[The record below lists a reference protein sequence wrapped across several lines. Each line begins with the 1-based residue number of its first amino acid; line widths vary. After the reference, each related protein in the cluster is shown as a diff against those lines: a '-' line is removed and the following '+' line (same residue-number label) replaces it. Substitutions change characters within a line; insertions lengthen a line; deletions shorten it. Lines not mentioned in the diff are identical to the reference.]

1 MRAGLIALALSF
13 FAASTA
19 RAQSEP
25 LIGYVD
31 LQKAIVT
38 VEEGKRAKES
48 LRKTYQAKQQ
58 ALSEKEE
65 ELKRLKDRIDSEMQA
80 QTPEAQSRRAQ
91 FQSKLM
97 ALQQEF
103 MKEQQELQQLE
114 AQQLQSITEKMRKI
128 IASIGKAGGYSM
140 ILEIQG
146 NRLLYA
152 KDHLD
157 LTNEVIRKYNAKFK

>member
-1 MRAGLIALALSF
+1 MRAWFLAIILSF
-13 FAASTA
+13 VASGVA
-19 RAQSEP
+19 RAAEP

-38 VEEGKRAKES
+38 VEEGKRAKEA
-48 LRKTYQAKQQ
+48 LRKTYEEKQK
-58 ALSEKEE
+58 ALSDKEE
-65 ELKRLKDRIDSEMQA
+65 ELTNLKAQIERELQI
-80 QTPEAQSRRAQ
+80 QTPEAQQRRAQ

-97 ALQQEF
+97 ALQQSF

-114 AQQLQSITEKMRKI
+114 AKQLQAITEKMRTI
-128 IASIGKAGGYSM
+128 IADIGREGGYSM

-146 NRLLYA
+146 NRLLFA
-152 KDHLD
+152 KDHLN